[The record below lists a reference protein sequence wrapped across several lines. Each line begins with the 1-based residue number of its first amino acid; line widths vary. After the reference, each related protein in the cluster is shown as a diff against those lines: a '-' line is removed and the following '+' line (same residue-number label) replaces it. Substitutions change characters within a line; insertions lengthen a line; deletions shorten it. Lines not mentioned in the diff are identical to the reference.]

1 VTTPVTRHYL
11 TYGTFRFGWTSD
23 IIVGLGIYVIAA
35 PIVFFAPLSVTHN
48 AMRNAKSQLLLQIA
62 QRFETEYIN
71 IQNALE
77 DDISDLENSL
87 KMLKELQSLHEMTSE
102 FPVWPFNLENIVRF
116 VTSLVSPIALAIAAD
131 LLSRFITR

>member
-1 VTTPVTRHYL
+1 
-11 TYGTFRFGWTSD
+11 
-23 IIVGLGIYVIAA
+23 
-35 PIVFFAPLSVTHN
+35 
-48 AMRNAKSQLLLQIA
+48 MRNAKSQLLLQIA

-71 IQNALE
+71 IQNALD

-131 LLSRFITR
+131 LLSRFIAR